1 MKMQSHGELAADEIR
16 RALRGPAWH
25 GSSLRELLGAI
36 SPEEA
41 IQRPIPTAHNI
52 WELVLHITSWSN
64 IVHRRLSGGQVEPY
78 KGEDWPVPVEMSAA
92 QWEADREALSESHER
107 LTEVVAGLS
116 DDEMMAKAPKSSN
129 SVAVMLH
136 GVAQH
141 DAYHGG
147 QIALLRKIVTTKHR
161 RAAL

>member
-1 MKMQSHGELAADEIR
+1 MNHAELAADEIR

-25 GSSLRELLGAI
+25 GSSLQELVAALSAD
-36 SPEEA
+36 EA

-64 IVHRRLSGGQVEPY
+64 IALRRITGGQVEPY
-78 KGEDWPVPVEMSAA
+78 EDEDWPVPDEKTAQ
-92 QWEADREALSESHER
+92 QWEADREAMAESHER

-116 DDEMMAKAPKSSN
+116 DEDMLAKAPKSSN

-161 RAAL
+161 RTAI

>member
-1 MKMQSHGELAADEIR
+1 MNHAELAADEIR

-25 GSSLRELLGAI
+25 GSSLQELLAAL
-36 SPEEA
+36 SADEA

-64 IVHRRLSGGQVEPY
+64 IVLRRLTGGQVEPY
-78 KGEDWPVPVEMSAA
+78 KGEDWPVPGEMTAQ
-92 QWEADREALSESHER
+92 QWEADREALAESHER

-116 DDEMMAKAPKSSN
+116 DHDMLAKAPKSRN

-161 RAAL
+161 RTAT

>member
-1 MKMQSHGELAADEIR
+1 MSHGELAADEIR

-25 GSSLRELLGAI
+25 GSSLHELLAAL
-36 SPEEA
+36 SADEA

-64 IVHRRLSGGQVEPY
+64 IVLRRITGGQVEPY
-78 KGEDWPVPVEMSAA
+78 EDEDWPVPVATTA
-92 QWEADREALSESHER
+92 QQWEADREMMAASHER

-116 DDEMMAKAPKSSN
+116 DEEMLANAPRSSN

-147 QIALLRKIVTTKHR
+147 QIALLRKLVTTQHR
-161 RAAL
+161 RTAI

>member
-1 MKMQSHGELAADEIR
+1 MTHGELVADEIR

-25 GSSLRELLGAI
+25 GSSLMELLAAV
-36 SPEEA
+36 SADEA

-64 IVHRRLSGGQVEPY
+64 IAYRRITGGQTQPFD
-78 KGEDWPVPVEMSAA
+78 GEDWPLAGEPTVNRWAA
-92 QWEADREALSESHER
+92 ACEAMVESHER
-107 LTEVVAGLS
+107 LTEVVSGLS
-116 DDEMMAKAPKSSN
+116 DDQMLANAPESAN

-147 QIALLRKIVTTKHR
+147 QIALLRKVVTTRHR
-161 RAAL
+161 RAAT

>member
-1 MKMQSHGELAADEIR
+1 MNHAELAADEIH

-25 GSSLRELLGAI
+25 GSSLQELLAAL
-36 SPEEA
+36 SAEEA

-64 IVHRRLSGGQVEPY
+64 IALRRITGGQVEPHED
-78 KGEDWPVPVEMSAA
+78 EDWPVPGEMTSE
-92 QWEADREALSESHER
+92 QWDADREAMKESHER
-107 LTEVVAGLS
+107 LTEVVTGLT
-116 DDEMMAKAPKSSN
+116 DDQILAKAPKSSN

-147 QIALLRKIVTTKHR
+147 QIALLRKVVTTKHR
-161 RAAL
+161 RAAI

>member
-1 MKMQSHGELAADEIR
+1 MTHSELVADEIR

-25 GSSLRELLGAI
+25 GSSLHELLAAL
-36 SPEEA
+36 SADEA

-64 IVHRRLSGGQVEPY
+64 IARRRLTGGQVEPY
-78 KGEDWPVPVEMSAA
+78 EDEDWPLPGEMTSE
-92 QWEADREALSESHER
+92 QWDADRDAMKESHER
-107 LTEVVAGLS
+107 LLEVVGGLS
-116 DDEMMAKAPKSSN
+116 DEQMLANAPKSSN

-161 RAAL
+161 RTAI

>member
-1 MKMQSHGELAADEIR
+1 MTHGELAADEIR

-25 GSSLRELLGAI
+25 GPSLHELLAAL
-36 SPEEA
+36 STEEA

-64 IVHRRLSGGQVEPY
+64 IALRRLTGGQVEPY
-78 KGEDWPVPVEMSAA
+78 EDEDWPVPGEMTAE
-92 QWEADREALSESHER
+92 QWDADREALAESHER

-116 DDEMMAKAPKSSN
+116 DEAMLGSAPKSAN
-129 SVAVMLH
+129 SVAVLLH
-136 GVAQH
+136 GLAQH

-147 QIALLRKIVTTKHR
+147 QIALLRKIVTTRHR
-161 RAAL
+161 RTAI

>member
-1 MKMQSHGELAADEIR
+1 MTHGELAADEIR

-25 GSSLRELLGAI
+25 GSSLHELLAAV
-36 SPEEA
+36 SAEEA

-64 IVHRRLSGGQVEPY
+64 IVTRRLTGGQVEPDEE
-78 KGEDWPVPVEMSAA
+78 EDWPVPGEMSGPR
-92 QWEADREALSESHER
+92 WDADRDALTESHER
-107 LTEVVAGLS
+107 LIEIVAGLG
-116 DDEMMAKAPKSSN
+116 DDEMLANAPKSTN

-136 GVAQH
+136 GTAQH

-147 QIALLRKIVTTKHR
+147 QIALLRKIVTTRHR
-161 RAAL
+161 RTAI

>member
-1 MKMQSHGELAADEIR
+1 MTHGELAADEIR

-25 GSSLRELLGAI
+25 GSSLHELLAAI

-64 IVHRRLSGGQVEPY
+64 IALRRLTGGQVEPHED
-78 KGEDWPVPVEMSAA
+78 EDWPVPGEMTADR
-92 QWEADREALSESHER
+92 WEADRDALAESHER

-116 DDEMMAKAPKSSN
+116 DDEMLASAPKSAN
-129 SVAVMLH
+129 PVAVMLH

-147 QIALLRKIVTTKHR
+147 QIALLRKIVTTRHR
-161 RAAL
+161 RTAL

>member
-1 MKMQSHGELAADEIR
+1 MNHGELAADEIR

-25 GSSLRELLGAI
+25 GSSLHELLAAL

-64 IVHRRLSGGQVEPY
+64 IVLRRITGGQVEPY
-78 KGEDWPVPVEMSAA
+78 EDEDWPVPGEMTAE
-92 QWEADREALSESHER
+92 QWDGDREALAESHER

-116 DDEMMAKAPKSSN
+116 DEDMLAGAPKSAN

-147 QIALLRKIVTTKHR
+147 QIALLRKIVTTRHR
-161 RAAL
+161 RTAI

>member
-1 MKMQSHGELAADEIR
+1 MNHAELAADEIQ

-25 GSSLRELLGAI
+25 GSSLHELLAAL
-36 SPEEA
+36 SADEA
-41 IQRPIPTAHNI
+41 FQRPIPTAHNI

-64 IVHRRLSGGQVEPY
+64 IVLRRLTGGQVEPY
-78 KGEDWPVPVEMSAA
+78 EEEDWPVPSEMTAGR
-92 QWEADREALSESHER
+92 WEADREAMAESHER
-107 LTEVVAGLS
+107 LLEVVAGLS
-116 DDEMMAKAPKSSN
+116 DEQVLAKAPKSSN

-161 RAAL
+161 RTAI